1 MAQENDK
8 LLQAL
13 VQGEVEFVLV
23 EGVAAN
29 LHGSSQLTKDLDVV
43 VPLNVDNCRRIL
55 NALGQLRP
63 RFYQA
68 VGKPPVQR
76 SAEELAA
83 FKNLYLETDWG
94 RIDLLGSLP
103 PVGDFVRVASQAM
116 EVTLG
121 NISCRV
127 VSLDDLITVKA
138 FVARPKDKLVEMELR
153 AVRDR
158 LREKGSS
165 EH

>member
-13 VQGEVEFVLV
+13 VQAEVDFVLV
-23 EGVAAN
+23 GGVAAN

-43 VPLNVDNCRRIL
+43 VSLTVENCRRVL
-55 NALGQLRP
+55 KALGSLSP

-68 VGKPPVQR
+68 AGKPLVQR
-76 SAEELAA
+76 SPEELAE
-83 FKNLYLETDWG
+83 FKNLYFETTLG

-103 PVGDFVRVASQAM
+103 PVGDFARVASCAV
-116 EVTLG
+116 EVMLG
-121 NISCRV
+121 DICCRLV
-127 VSLDDLITVKA
+127 ALDDLIEVKA
-138 FVARPKDKLVEMELR
+138 FVARPKDKLVEIELR

-158 LREKGSS
+158 LRTPT
-165 EH
+165 